1 MVSFN
6 YCDNVSLF
14 HSITQLHLSKE
25 QLDSILRTC
34 GGHPLTLDFVSRVA
48 TQDLSLTT
56 DVNKT
61 PSGADYDDVI
71 SLLTDKLF
79 TDTFSRLSQLEQ
91 HVLLAVGLFERD
103 VSLEV
108 LYKVS
113 AVVSSPNILLKKL
126 VHRK

>member
-1 MVSFN
+1 M
-6 YCDNVSLF
+6 Y
-14 HSITQLHLSKE
+14 
-25 QLDSILRTC
+25 
-34 GGHPLTLDFVSRVA
+34 RVA

-91 HVLLAVGLFERD
+91 HVLLAVGRFERD

-113 AVVSSPNILLKKL
+113 AVVSSPNILLKEL